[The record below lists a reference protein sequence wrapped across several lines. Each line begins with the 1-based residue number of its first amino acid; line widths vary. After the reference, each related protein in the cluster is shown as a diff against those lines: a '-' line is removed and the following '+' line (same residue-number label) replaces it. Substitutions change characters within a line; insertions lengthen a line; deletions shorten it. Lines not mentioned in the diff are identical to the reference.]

1 MQQLVA
7 SQAHNPKVVG
17 SSPTPATFREV
28 KYLPFQYL
36 NMEDKAL
43 LKEDYPDILGDW
55 MWESDYLVWKK
66 YCEDRRKQFE
76 DWIFGKED
84 NGRQIDSKQD

>member
-1 MQQLVA
+1 MVA
-7 SQAHNPKVVG
+7 RGAHNSEVVG

-36 NMEDKAL
+36 NMEDKVL

-55 MWESDYLVWKK
+55 MCESDYLVCKNH
-66 YCEDRRKQFE
+66 CEDRR
-76 DWIFGKED
+76 
-84 NGRQIDSKQD
+84 

>member
-1 MQQLVA
+1 
-7 SQAHNPKVVG
+7 
-17 SSPTPATFREV
+17 
-28 KYLPFQYL
+28 
-36 NMEDKAL
+36 MEDKIL

-76 DWIFGKED
+76 DRIFGKED